1 MFKIIVSF
9 YRKLKGSFLD
19 CYWSFDR
26 RLLDFGS
33 GVYFLVYFFVA
44 VIVFL
49 DIVTYV
55 ILPVLFFLLSC
66 LYEVFS
72 FTGVLSPGGIFFVFG
87 NLPPWGVFLEVC
99 V

>member
-1 MFKIIVSF
+1 MFKIFSSF

-26 RLLDFGS
+26 CFLNFDS

-49 DIVTYV
+49 DIVTY
-55 ILPVLFFLLSC
+55 IFLPALFFLLRF
-66 LYEVFS
+66 L
-72 FTGVLSPGGIFFVFG
+72 GIAIGG
-87 NLPPWGVFLEVC
+87 LR
-99 V
+99 